1 MGDLPP
7 DRKEAAGGLKA
18 AEGSGRS
25 EMVWKDLE
33 WLEKI

>member
-1 MGDLPP
+1 MGGLPP
-7 DRKEAAGGLKA
+7 DRGKVAGGLKA